1 MANPLFKHV
10 SEDLVWQASDL
21 CGKLFDTNCCRK
33 SVIDFEF
40 PNSECQKLFSTKL
53 IGYGIIAGASAIKLP
68 QVFKI
73 FSAKSG
79 AGITLFGVLLELLAI
94 TFNTCYSFRNNFPFS
109 AWGEAIFLAVET
121 AAIAFLLLWYD
132 GSKSKAIT
140 FLVAYSSMVAALTH
154 PTLVS
159 KNFMWYLQSTV
170 VLLSVS
176 GKLAQALKNY
186 KAQHTGQLSAITV
199 WAIFAGSV
207 VRIFTTIQETGDMLT
222 IVTYACAAAANAAVA
237 SQVLYYRKSTRKF
250 IEKKTQ

>member
-10 SEDLVWQASDL
+10 SEDLIWKASDL
-21 CGKLFDTNCCRK
+21 CGKLFDANCCTK
-33 SVIDFEF
+33 SVIDFEY
-40 PNSECQKLFSTKL
+40 PNPECQKLFSTKL
-53 IGYGIIAGASAIKLP
+53 VGYGIIAGASTIKLP

-73 FSAKSG
+73 FNAKSG

-132 GSKSKAIT
+132 DSKGRAIT
-140 FLVAYSSMVAALTH
+140 FLLTYTAMVTVLAH
-154 PTLVS
+154 PTFVS

-170 VLLSVS
+170 VLLSVT
-176 GKLAQALKNY
+176 GKLAQAMKNY
-186 KAQHTGQLSAITV
+186 KAQHTGQLSAVSV

-207 VRIFTTIQETGDMLT
+207 VRVFTTILETGDMLT
-222 IVTYACAAAANAAVA
+222 IVTYACAATANAAVA

-250 IEKKTQ
+250 IEKKTK